1 MKKYFYA
8 IFMAAASL
16 ISAVQSSAQEK
27 AAASYKLRPMDV
39 VQMSVFQ
46 EPELSNIDARI
57 VSDGTI
63 ILPLIGKVEISGLT
77 LIEAKQKI
85 TKLYEQ
91 DYLQKPQVSLFIR
104 EYAKQSCYV
113 LGFVARPCEYEFPR
127 EEADKMT
134 ITKVIAGCNGFSPR
148 ANRRAVLV
156 KRKLESGEE
165 KLYTINVKAILTD
178 DAADFPIKNGD
189 VIEVKEDII

>member
-1 MKKYFYA
+1 MKIYFTIILLFAGA
-8 IFMAAASL
+8 IFAQSL
-16 ISAVQSSAQEK
+16 YAKQTS
-27 AAASYKLRPMDV
+27 ASYKLRPMDV
-39 VQMSVFQ
+39 IQMSVFQ

-63 ILPLIGKVEISGLT
+63 ILPLIGKVQIAGLT
-77 LIEAKQKI
+77 LIEAQQKI
-85 TKLYEQ
+85 TELYEK

-134 ITKVIAGCNGFSPR
+134 ITRVIAGCNGFSPR

-156 KRKLESGEE
+156 KRKLENGKEE
-165 KLYTINVKAILTD
+165 LFTINVREILTD
-178 DAADFPIKNGD
+178 QAPDFPIKNGD
-189 VIEVKEDII
+189 IIEVKEDII

>member
-1 MKKYFYA
+1 MKKYFTIILLFASA
-8 IFMAAASL
+8 IF
-16 ISAVQSSAQEK
+16 AQT
-27 AAASYKLRPMDV
+27 AHAQQTSPSYKLRPMDV
-39 VQMSVFQ
+39 IQMSVFQ

-63 ILPLIGKVEISGLT
+63 ILPLIGKVQIAGLT
-77 LIEAKQKI
+77 LIEAQQKI
-85 TKLYEQ
+85 TALYEK

-134 ITKVIAGCNGFSPR
+134 ITRVIAGCNGFSPR

-156 KRKLESGEE
+156 KRKLENGKEE
-165 KLYTINVKAILTD
+165 LFTINVREILTD
-178 DAADFPIKNGD
+178 QAPDFPIKNGD
-189 VIEVKEDII
+189 IIEVKEDII

>member
-8 IFMAAASL
+8 IFTAAASL
-16 ISAVQSSAQEK
+16 LLPAQTASAQEK
-27 AAASYKLRPMDV
+27 DVSSYRLRPMDV

-63 ILPLIGKVEISGLT
+63 ILPLIGKVKISELT
-77 LIEAKQKI
+77 LIEAQQKI
-85 TKLYEQ
+85 TQLYEQ

-104 EYAKQSCYV
+104 EYAKQSCSV

-148 ANRRAVLV
+148 ANRRAVIV
-156 KRKLESGEE
+156 TRQGIAKPF
-165 KLYTINVKAILTD
+165 TINVRAILKGD
-178 DAADFPIKNGD
+178 EPDFPIKNGD
-189 VIEVKEDII
+189 VIEVPEDII

>member
-1 MKKYFYA
+1 
-8 IFMAAASL
+8 MAAASL
-16 ISAVQSSAQEK
+16 ISAAQLTAAEEKTASS
-27 AAASYKLRPMDV
+27 YRLRPMDV

-63 ILPLIGKVEISGLT
+63 ILPLIGKVQISGLT
-77 LIEAKQKI
+77 LIEAQQKI
-85 TKLYEQ
+85 TQLYEQ

-156 KRKLESGEE
+156 KRRLENGKEE
-165 KLYTINVKAILTD
+165 LYSINVKAILTD

-189 VIEVKEDII
+189 IIEIKEDII

>member
-1 MKKYFYA
+1 MKKYFSA
-8 IFMAAASL
+8 ILLAAAAL
-16 ISAVQSSAQEK
+16 FAAVQT
-27 AAASYKLRPMDV
+27 AAAQDASASYRLRPMDV
-39 VQMSVFQ
+39 VQMNVFQ
-46 EPELSNIDARI
+46 EPELSNIDTRI

-63 ILPLIGKVEISGLT
+63 ILPLIGKVQIAGLT
-77 LIEAKQKI
+77 LLEAQQKI

-104 EYAKQSCYV
+104 EYAKQSCSV

-148 ANRRAVLV
+148 ANRRAVIV
-156 KRKLESGEE
+156 TRQGIAKPF
-165 KLYTINVKAILTD
+165 TINVRSILKGD
-178 DAADFPIKNGD
+178 EPDFPIKNGD
-189 VIEVKEDII
+189 VIEVPEDII

>member
-1 MKKYFYA
+1 MKKYFSA
-8 IFMAAASL
+8 ILLAAASL
-16 ISAVQSSAQEK
+16 FAAVQT
-27 AAASYKLRPMDV
+27 AAAQDAGASYRLRPMDV
-39 VQMSVFQ
+39 VQMNVFQ
-46 EPELSNIDARI
+46 EPELSNIDTRI

-63 ILPLIGKVEISGLT
+63 ILPLIGKVQIAGLT
-77 LIEAKQKI
+77 LLEAQQKI

-104 EYAKQSCYV
+104 EYAKQSCSV

-148 ANRRAVLV
+148 ANRRAVIV
-156 KRKLESGEE
+156 TRKGID
-165 KLYTINVKAILTD
+165 KPFTINVRSILKGGEP
-178 DAADFPIKNGD
+178 DFPIKNGD
-189 VIEVKEDII
+189 VIEVPEDII